1 MGPVILASASPRRSQ
16 LLRGLGISFCVRPA
30 DCDEHSAEHDPERL
44 VCELARRKAMAV
56 DAGPQDT
63 VIAADTVVCLS
74 GEILGK
80 PHDSAEASNML
91 HRLSGRMHTVFTGV
105 AVRRS
110 GQILVRAEKTDVYFR
125 TLPDEYIERYVESG
139 EPLDKAGAYGIQGVG
154 GAFVRRIE
162 GDFYNVMGLPLCT
175 LCQMLEEIGAQ
186 A

>member
-1 MGPVILASASPRRSQ
+1 MRPVILASASPRRSQ
-16 LLRGLGISFCVRPA
+16 LLRELGIPFCVRPA
-30 DCDEHSAEHDPERL
+30 GCDEKSDERDPARL
-44 VCELARRKAMAV
+44 VCELARRKVMAV

-63 VIAADTVVCLS
+63 VIAADTVVCLD

-80 PHDSAEASNML
+80 PRDSSEANAML
-91 HRLSGRMHTVFTGV
+91 HRLSGRGHTVFTGV
-105 AVRRS
+105 AVRRA
-110 GQILVRAEKTDVYFR
+110 GRILVRAEQTDVYFR
-125 TLPDEYIERYVESG
+125 ALPDEYIERYVASG
-139 EPLDKAGAYGIQGVG
+139 EPLDKAGAYGIQGAG